1 MQVRSLGQEDPLEK
15 EKVTHSSILAWEISW
30 TGSLAD
36 YSACHGV
43 TKELDTTATKQRL
56 FKLAFM
62 MVRVEEIICGIQVPH
77 HKTLVSLMLLLFS
90 C

>member
-1 MQVRSLGQEDPLEK
+1 MQVRFRGQEDPLEK
-15 EKVTHSSILAWEISW
+15 EKITHSSILTWEIPW

-36 YSACHGV
+36 YSTCHGV
-43 TKELDTTATKQRL
+43 AKELDATATKQRL
-56 FKLAFM
+56 FKWAFM

-77 HKTLVSLMLLLFS
+77 HKTLVFLMLLLFS